1 MGGQCVERQRTE
13 SGNHNQPLADAY
25 RSILTGKSIPFF
37 FRERVKGRPDDV
49 AFRYKKYG
57 IYNNVTWSEYWTEV
71 EAFALGL
78 LTLGLETK
86 DLVAIMGDPCP
97 EWFYA
102 DLAILCSGAISFGI
116 YSTSS
121 PEETRYAVEQTKA
134 TFFLA
139 ENQEYVDKILP
150 FADSV
155 PSVRK
160 IVVFDTRA
168 TFMYD
173 DPRLIGFSDVQEMGR
188 ARKKENSAT
197 LQNLIDKVQGEDP
210 AFLVFTSG
218 TSGPAKAAVISHRNI
233 LSSLV
238 YATSETLPNLTG
250 SKQRVVSHLSLAHIV
265 ERAYSIYFPL
275 IYDWAPHVGEKVD
288 YIQETIY
295 EVRPTCFT
303 GVPRIWEKFAAKII
317 VGIESS
323 SRLKRF
329 VYRLSM
335 NIAESYMKVKW
346 DSPRV
351 PLRLRALYWCAK
363 QICFRHIL
371 HQVGLNRVKYATST
385 GAPLPPRIQEI
396 WQMWG
401 VDLINQYGSTETSG
415 LISSQSPGFPRPGDL
430 GKPTSVN
437 AVKLE
442 EDGELMFS
450 GPGVFL
456 GYLNDRK
463 MTQEVVKEGWL
474 CMGEI
479 FEYTEAGNLKMI
491 DRKKDIMVTSGGK
504 TISPSYIENAI
515 MGSPYISQA
524 VLFADGRKFPSA
536 LVEINFDTVSDWAR
550 RNKVMYTSYTSL
562 TMHPEVVKLISEEVA
577 KGNQNL
583 ARVEQVKKFAIIPQE
598 LDPETGDTTP
608 TRKIKRNHMYK
619 MFKDLVEE
627 MYPSE

>member
-1 MGGQCVERQRTE
+1 M
-13 SGNHNQPLADAY
+13 
-25 RSILTGKSIPFF
+25 
-37 FRERVKGRPDDV
+37 
-49 AFRYKKYG
+49 
-57 IYNNVTWSEYWTEV
+57 
-71 EAFALGL
+71 
-78 LTLGLETK
+78 
-86 DLVAIMGDPCP
+86 
-97 EWFYA
+97 
-102 DLAILCSGAISFGI
+102 
-116 YSTSS
+116 
-121 PEETRYAVEQTKA
+121 
-134 TFFLA
+134 
-139 ENQEYVDKILP
+139 
-150 FADSV
+150 
-155 PSVRK
+155 
-160 IVVFDTRA
+160 
-168 TFMYD
+168 
-173 DPRLIGFSDVQEMGR
+173 
-188 ARKKENSAT
+188 
-197 LQNLIDKVQGEDP
+197 
-210 AFLVFTSG
+210 
-218 TSGPAKAAVISHRNI
+218 
-233 LSSLV
+233 
-238 YATSETLPNLTG
+238 
-250 SKQRVVSHLSLAHIV
+250 
-265 ERAYSIYFPL
+265 

-346 DSPRV
+346 DSSRV